1 MRKEITEVVHRKEER
16 KHACSRCLRYSVSE
30 SEEPGLNAN
39 RTRTLSNKLEGM
51 YDVHTFGLGRRSLLP
66 CGRLTTTATI
76 TAAVVIVEI
85 HKTLA
90 VEKAG
95 GLLRNDLEPGIR
107 RAVSARETLCWGC

>member
-1 MRKEITEVVHRKEER
+1 MRKEIAEVVHRKEER

-90 VEKAG
+90 G
-95 GLLRNDLEPGIR
+95 
-107 RAVSARETLCWGC
+107 